1 MATDTLAPPQACPEV
16 GPNSRRFPSVV
27 TTVVISE
34 KAIRVSEADL
44 NQALIFG
51 PRTGESAPNLDML
64 SAVRQTLKAKW
75 FWYAGAALLCW
86 TGWAFTA
93 KIGSG
98 EIPPASM
105 QFISAFG
112 FVLVSLFALPAV
124 TAKGP
129 RSRLGKLYAI
139 VSGVL
144 LAFGGICLYGAYR
157 SGSNASTITA
167 VTSLYPMITVLC
179 ATTFLREKLNRLQLV
194 GLLFAAAAILI
205 FSI

>member
-1 MATDTLAPPQACPEV
+1 MVADTLAPPQACPNV
-16 GPNSRRFPSVV
+16 DPNSRRHPGVV
-27 TTVVISE
+27 TTVVRLE
-34 KAIRVSEADL
+34 RTVPVSDARL
-44 NQALIFG
+44 NEALIFG
-51 PRTGESAPNLDML
+51 LRAGESAQNLDML
-64 SAVRQTLKAKW
+64 SALRQTVRAKW
-75 FWYAGAALLCW
+75 FWYAGASLLCW

-124 TAKGP
+124 TAKGQSN
-129 RSRLGKLYAI
+129 RRGKLYAL

-167 VTSLYPMITVLC
+167 ITSLYPIITVLC
-179 ATTFLREKLNRLQLV
+179 GTTFLREKLNRLQLV
-194 GLLFAAAAILI
+194 GLLFAAAAIFML
-205 FSI
+205 SI